1 MVSDKDQTNQI
12 NFRVQVHGHYAD
24 AGEVASMVAST
35 MASTETGLDMVM
47 TGHSLGRNKLEHLL
61 ATGINMGQLVSSL
74 AACVKCLPGN
84 IYQTFA

>member
-1 MVSDKDQTNQI
+1 M
-12 NFRVQVHGHYAD
+12 HGHYAD

-61 ATGINMGQLVSSL
+61 ATGTHRTIQLFLLIFLLSKMYFYFLLLLKS
-74 AACVKCLPGN
+74 
-84 IYQTFA
+84 IDFH